1 MPHAPQLAASPVTML
16 CAAPRDHHALWRPTL
31 TISPYQCPVL
41 APVPFPP
48 SFPQRQAGSNS
59 LSMERNPEFA
69 ALGALGLAGIC
80 RETLRVAGSRPPGF
94 AILAGEVTMLTLSLL
109 AHIAISRAL
118 FSEALAS
125 SDAGAG
131 LRRLA
136 ANWAPFF
143 LVEAAFL
150 VDIIVQWL
158 SNAAFCVFSVAPRYG
173 VTDDRDARSI
183 ARDLRT
189 VPRFLATFLVS
200 VFRGDSR
207 SAARLVRTGPKVAWR
222 LVASWLR
229 VFLLLLGYT
238 AFFGTAAAWLTH
250 GHLLDAAPRAALL
263 LGGAVYLAGA
273 VYIGA
278 VWWRVACVML
288 VLEDVGGFFRAMHMS
303 DELLAG
309 KSWAAAAV
317 FSTIDG
323 CVVAVQLAFGALVV
337 DDRMGLGVWLRVAA
351 GVVMAVALWAALTAG
366 FVAQVVVFL
375 VCKSYQR
382 ERELLRHGEEE
393 PRAHRPERRSH

>member
-1 MPHAPQLAASPVTML
+1 MDMEA
-16 CAAPRDHHALWRPTL
+16 HH
-31 TISPYQCPVL
+31 
-41 APVPFPP
+41 
-48 SFPQRQAGSNS
+48 
-59 LSMERNPEFA
+59 
-69 ALGALGLAGIC
+69 LGALGLAGIC
-80 RETLRVAGSRPPGF
+80 RETLRVARSRPPGF

-109 AHIAISRAL
+109 AHVAISRAL
-118 FSEALAS
+118 FSDALAS
-125 SDAGAG
+125 SHAGAG

-136 ANWAPFF
+136 TNWAPFF
-143 LVEAAFL
+143 IVEAAFL
-150 VDIIVQWL
+150 VDIVVQWL
-158 SNAAFCVFSVAPRYG
+158 ADAAFCVFSVAPRYG

-222 LVASWLR
+222 LVTSWLR

-238 AFFGTAAAWLTH
+238 AFFGAAAAWLAH
-250 GHLLDAAPRAALL
+250 GHLLDAAPGEESGMQPQLPRVALL
-263 LGGAVYLAGA
+263 LGGAAYLAGA

-288 VLEDVGGFFRAMHMS
+288 VLEDVGGFFQAMHMS

-309 KSWAAAAV
+309 KTWPAAAV

-323 CVVAVQLAFGALVV
+323 CVVALQLAFGALVV
-337 DDRMGLGVWLRVAA
+337 DDRMGLGVWLRVAV
-351 GVVMAVALWAALTAG
+351 GVVMAVALWAALMAG
-366 FVAQVVVFL
+366 LVAQVVAFF
-375 VCKSYQR
+375 VCNSYHR
-382 ERELLRHGEEE
+382 ETQLLRHGGEEEE
-393 PRAHRPERRSH
+393 PRPHRPERRSH